1 MDNLEVSFLC
11 VKKMLLMVYKICFNF
26 GLIIFIFEYVN
37 RSYMFIMFVLNRLY
51 IDIFYMFEIG
61 VLICSGYVY
70 LIL

>member
-1 MDNLEVSFLC
+1 
-11 VKKMLLMVYKICFNF
+11 MVYKICFNF

-37 RSYMFIMFVLNRLY
+37 RSYMFIMFVLNMLY

-61 VLICSGYVY
+61 VFICSGYVY